1 MATPTLVTI
10 NGKQFQI
17 NDLHPF
23 VAVKI
28 NSQLAAI
35 FGPLLMGRVR
45 DVSSLLLEMPME
57 RQELLMSMLIST
69 TKYLP
74 SGENAGALELSDK
87 DAVAQAF
94 GADLES
100 LYTLAFAIMEH
111 NGFPFFKSL
120 RETGARYLEMVQ
132 GLQKAAMDGLSGAET
147 SETDGSGSPMS
158 AGAASAL
165 NSPISGALQKK
176 LRKSTPSGGS
186 SLRGRHR

>member
-1 MATPTLVTI
+1 MATPKTVTI
-10 NGKQFQI
+10 SGKQFQL
-17 NDLHPF
+17 NPLHPF
-23 VAVKI
+23 TAAKV
-28 NSQLAAI
+28 NGQLAAI

-57 RQELLMSMLIST
+57 RQEQLLSMLIGT

-74 SGENAGALELSDK
+74 SGENAGALELSDR
-87 DAVAQAF
+87 DAVAEAF

-100 LYTLAFAIMEH
+100 MYSLAFEIMEY

-132 GLQKAAMDGLSGAET
+132 GLQKAAMEGLSGAAT
-147 SETDGSGSPMS
+147 TETDGSASPMS
-158 AGAASAL
+158 AEAASAL

-176 LRKSTPSGGS
+176 LRKNTPSGG
-186 SLRGRHR
+186 

>member
-1 MATPTLVTI
+1 MATPKTVTV
-10 NGKQFQI
+10 NGKQFQL
-17 NDLHPF
+17 NPLHPF
-23 VAVKI
+23 TAAKV
-28 NSQLAAI
+28 NGQLAAI

-57 RQELLMSMLIST
+57 RQEQLLSMLIGT

-74 SGENAGALELSDK
+74 SGENAGALELSDR
-87 DAVAQAF
+87 DAVAEAF

-100 LYTLAFAIMEH
+100 LYSLAFEIMEY

-132 GLQKAAMDGLSGAET
+132 GLQKAAMDGISGAET
-147 SETDGSGSPMS
+147 SETDGSDSPMS
-158 AGAASAL
+158 AEAASAL

-176 LRKSTPSGGS
+176 LRKNTPSGG
-186 SLRGRHR
+186 